1 MRWRTNALL
10 AAQSACACACAVHA
24 VHCVLSGPARR
35 AAVDETANLVFKG
48 SFIPRRLDEVTHFE
62 RDAARIATGGDTEG
76 IYYQTVTGLASDLSG
91 VRLVPSLLTP
101 ADGTSARA
109 GEAARADAVPA
120 VTEPAAAVAA
130 PAASADE
137 SSSSSDSDTDS
148 DVDAS
153 DASGEDGVPRTWA
166 HRPDAPTREEVREQ
180 RRLNK
185 EAVKEAKRERRKT
198 KIPKGKKKR
207 LVKAGSGKKS

>member
-1 MRWRTNALL
+1 VRSPALL
-10 AAQSACACACAVHA
+10 RRWLHA
-24 VHCVLSGPARR
+24 ERRVCSHR
-35 AAVDETANLVFKG
+35 AAAEDDTANLVFKG
-48 SFIPRRLDEVTHFE
+48 SFIPRRLDEVAHFE

-101 ADGTSARA
+101 ASGSDAHV
-109 GEAARADAVPA
+109 GEAPADAA
-120 VTEPAAAVAA
+120 PAAAEAGA
-130 PAASADE
+130 AASADE
-137 SSSSSDSDTDS
+137 SSSSSSDTDS
-148 DVDAS
+148 DSDAG
-153 DASGEDGVPRTWA
+153 ASGEEGVPRTWS

-185 EAVKEAKRERRKT
+185 DAVKEAKRERRKT

-207 LVKAGSGKKS
+207 MVKAGSGKK

>member
-1 MRWRTNALL
+1 MCL
-10 AAQSACACACAVHA
+10 H
-24 VHCVLSGPARR
+24 R
-35 AAVDETANLVFKG
+35 AAAEDDTANLVFKG
-48 SFIPRRLDEVTHFE
+48 SFIPRRLDEVAHFE

-101 ADGTSARA
+101 ASGADARA
-109 GEAARADAVPA
+109 GEAADAVPA
-120 VTEPAAAVAA
+120 AAESSAGAA

-137 SSSSSDSDTDS
+137 SSSSSSDTDS
-148 DVDAS
+148 DSDADAS
-153 DASGEDGVPRTWA
+153 DASSEEGVPRTWS
-166 HRPDAPTREEVREQ
+166 HRPDAPTREEVRDQ

-207 LVKAGSGKKS
+207 MVKAGSGKK

>member
-1 MRWRTNALL
+1 M
-10 AAQSACACACAVHA
+10 
-24 VHCVLSGPARR
+24 
-35 AAVDETANLVFKG
+35 FKG

-91 VRLVPSLLTP
+91 VRLVPSLLSP
-101 ADGTSARA
+101 AVDGADARA
-109 GEAARADAVPA
+109 AEAPHDDVPLA
-120 VTEPAAAVAA
+120 AEPAAAA
-130 PAASADE
+130 AASADE
-137 SSSSSDSDTDS
+137 QSSSGGSDEDEDGS
-148 DVDAS
+148 DAS
-153 DASGEDGVPRTWA
+153 DEEGVPRTWS

>member
-1 MRWRTNALL
+1 M
-10 AAQSACACACAVHA
+10 
-24 VHCVLSGPARR
+24 RR
-35 AAVDETANLVFKG
+35 AAAVETANLVFKG
-48 SFIPRRLDEVTHFE
+48 SFIPRRLDEVAHFE

-101 ADGTSARA
+101 AGGAGGRA
-109 GEAARADAVPA
+109 GDAAPAAAASAVP
-120 VTEPAAAVAA
+120 EPAAAAA
-130 PAASADE
+130 TVPADE
-137 SSSSSDSDTDS
+137 SSSSSDTESDS
-148 DVDAS
+148 DADAS
-153 DASGEDGVPRTWA
+153 DASDEEGVPRTWS
-166 HRPDAPTREEVREQ
+166 HRPEAPSREEVREQ

-198 KIPKGKKKR
+198 KIPKSKKKR